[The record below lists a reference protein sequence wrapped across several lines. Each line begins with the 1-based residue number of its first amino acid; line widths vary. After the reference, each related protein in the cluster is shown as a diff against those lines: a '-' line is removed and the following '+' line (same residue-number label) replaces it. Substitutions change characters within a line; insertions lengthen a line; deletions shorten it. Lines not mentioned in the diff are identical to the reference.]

1 VRISCAEGITKWR
14 SRTMASQRR
23 TGGGAHLSEGEEN
36 GEGEKYLQPSP
47 PFIGKERE
55 REREGRGG
63 SPKSASHAAVEPD
76 RRAGG
81 LRQVLL
87 SWVANRRARGQY
99 LKVA

>member
-55 REREGRGG
+55 RERVGAGPPSQHRMPPSSRTGERVAYARFSYLGLLTGG
-63 SPKSASHAAVEPD
+63 PVVSI
-76 RRAGG
+76 
-81 LRQVLL
+81 
-87 SWVANRRARGQY
+87 
-99 LKVA
+99 